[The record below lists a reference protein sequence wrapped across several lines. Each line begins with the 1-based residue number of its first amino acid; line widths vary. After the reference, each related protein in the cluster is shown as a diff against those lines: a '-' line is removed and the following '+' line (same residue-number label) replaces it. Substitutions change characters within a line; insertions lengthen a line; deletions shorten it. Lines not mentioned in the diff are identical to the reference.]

1 MKIWGK
7 WLLCYQRY
15 VGAFL
20 SFRTVVHRT
29 KTVSPHILAP
39 RQTQQS
45 VESDSNPSSS
55 PDEDD
60 RSYKRRKHTIRG
72 KDQLSVHTS
81 EDESVDV
88 KLLTGHQSQQVT
100 DQQQV
105 DNSILKELSDLLD
118 EGETTSPAI
127 QKQLAEI
134 ADKRWGT
141 RLTSDK
147 IKKLTERYNRPENVS
162 NTIPTKV
169 NNEIWSQLSSSK
181 KKMDLQLANLQQTIC
196 KVAITVLQTG
206 DELLPKPN
214 GETNKNLASRP
225 VDALAMLGHANAEIS
240 RLRREQIRFALRP
253 EYSYI
258 CKADIPNG
266 PLLFGEDLPK
276 QLKEA
281 KETNAIGLRKSKLY
295 NMDKRPSN
303 YGLSNQHK
311 GQKEDFRRGQNYP
324 PKRKKPTMGNERK

>member
-1 MKIWGK
+1 M
-7 WLLCYQRY
+7 
-15 VGAFL
+15 
-20 SFRTVVHRT
+20 
-29 KTVSPHILAP
+29 
-39 RQTQQS
+39 
-45 VESDSNPSSS
+45 
-55 PDEDD
+55 
-60 RSYKRRKHTIRG
+60 
-72 KDQLSVHTS
+72 
-81 EDESVDV
+81 DV
-88 KLLTGHQSQQVT
+88 KLLTGQQSQQVT

-105 DNSILKELSDLLD
+105 DNLILKELSDLLD
-118 EGETTSPAI
+118 EGETTSSAI

-162 NTIPTKV
+162 NIIPTKV

-206 DELLPKPN
+206 DELLPKTN
-214 GETNKNLASRP
+214 GETNKNLASRS

-240 RLRREQIRFALRP
+240 RLRREQIRYALRS

-281 KETNAIGLRKSKLY
+281 KETNAIGLRLTHPTKKRRTIHKSKPY
-295 NMDKRPSN
+295 DMDKRPSN

-324 PKRKKPTMGNERK
+324 PKRKKPTVGNERK